1 MQGYLAKWIQCKE
14 QKNVMKVMKRK
25 EIQLMRKID
34 ENLVIKKNTWFHLN
48 YNCVEQILYS
58 LRRICDPVKEYV
70 DNSFTPL
77 NDKYLEELNEVKNKV
92 LWAIDAT
99 NITIYSADYKDVDAA
114 IERIKNREDS
124 IMAISMKQMNR
135 IQDKQ
140 ENIDLSLLYLN
151 IIQESFEIVV
161 ELRHILRD
169 SAMFNEKTL

>member
-1 MQGYLAKWIQCKE
+1 M
-14 QKNVMKVMKRK
+14 
-25 EIQLMRKID
+25 
-34 ENLVIKKNTWFHLN
+34 
-48 YNCVEQILYS
+48 
-58 LRRICDPVKEYV
+58 

-92 LWAIDAT
+92 LWAIDAA

-151 IIQESFEIVV
+151 IIQESVEIVV